1 MDVSYTPD
9 LSVNSLF
16 SRAWEIF
23 REHLGFVLAVFLIY
37 ALLTGGVNY
46 FSDDLL
52 GGLGSLIGIIIA
64 GPVPAGADA
73 GPLGLVRGERP
84 EFGQGFAGFR
94 GFGHAFG
101 VYILQ
106 SLAIVV
112 GVV

>member
-1 MDVSYTPD
+1 SQSDAVLRCEASCATASSHNIILETMDVSYTPD

-46 FSDDLL
+46 YSDDLL

-64 GPVPAGADA
+64 GPVTAGARSEEHTSE
-73 GPLGLVRGERP
+73 L
-84 EFGQGFAGFR
+84 
-94 GFGHAFG
+94 
-101 VYILQ
+101 
-106 SLAIVV
+106 
-112 GVV
+112 